1 MEKSILKEFTVQTEI
16 FSLDLPEKVAKVL
29 RDDGVAPKPECY
41 YDVDI
46 IFDKNIYSNPDFY
59 HYPIP
64 QENQPNGD
72 AGRQANKESAK
83 DLIYAILS
91 SQLDLTRAVIE
102 EFGFLI
108 DCAAIIGDEHGGG
121 VTIVIYEREKPLP
134 VQGRK
139 TQKHFRTCSIMPDRP
154 FIQEQAVKFM
164 ADIFLQKIREEGLNE
179 FIKKTHKPN
188 LIPADKVFLAI
199 CEALLEGEVSGI
211 EKLKF
216 NLLSGAQMKSDWPL
230 HICSRSH
237 NNAEGTIEE
246 DALLDCS
253 EHLIFKRELSG
264 SWELIAVNNLKDA
277 GQIIAKDGF
286 NKEQTE
292 TIIVLHNLQPVR
304 YSMHIETKEGLRSV
318 SIKEARGNKKLI
330 VSWD

>member
-1 MEKSILKEFTVQTEI
+1 
-16 FSLDLPEKVAKVL
+16 
-29 RDDGVAPKPECY
+29 
-41 YDVDI
+41 
-46 IFDKNIYSNPDFY
+46 
-59 HYPIP
+59 
-64 QENQPNGD
+64 
-72 AGRQANKESAK
+72 
-83 DLIYAILS
+83 
-91 SQLDLTRAVIE
+91 
-102 EFGFLI
+102 
-108 DCAAIIGDEHGGG
+108 
-121 VTIVIYEREKPLP
+121 
-134 VQGRK
+134 
-139 TQKHFRTCSIMPDRP
+139 MPDRP
-154 FIQEQAVKFM
+154 FIQEQAAKFI

-188 LIPADKVFLAI
+188 LIPAEKVFLAI

-216 NLLSGAQMKSDWPL
+216 NLLSDAQMKSDWPL

-237 NNAEGTIEE
+237 NNVEGVIEE

-264 SWELIAVNNLKDA
+264 SWELIAVNNLKEA
-277 GQIIAKDGF
+277 GEIIVKNGF
-286 NKEQTE
+286 NKGQTE
-292 TIIVLHNLQPVR
+292 TIIVLRDLQPVR